1 MIEDGASRPRL
12 AAGDDCD
19 VLLAAHGVGQGLVTI
34 LHFRYKVAAG
44 DKIDASPM
52 IDRGCLEVTGSSDPR
67 CGPMRARQAKP
78 RARLCIAGLVFSTLG
93 FTPASALTEKLSNG
107 VTLQT
112 VHPAGAENIAI
123 RLLVPAGGRD
133 DPRGS
138 EGLAHYVEHL
148 VASGPGPLE
157 PDGLKLSAHGYANA
171 YTWPSVTVYVM
182 DISPESLESGLSLLA
197 ERLSRLAASDAVALR
212 EQRIV
217 QHEYFMRYGNNPATR
232 LMTELRTKLGRT
244 DATLGTSIGM
254 PELIKTFDL
263 SMARTFF
270 DRWYRPETMTLVL
283 AGPLDV
289 ETVAEVAERT
299 IGAIPARP
307 VLTRGPGGAP
317 PVPAPVTVERDDPDA
332 AVPIVLC
339 HFFIR
344 AITGPPANVMKEH
357 AAMLALQILFMG
369 VNEGPKGL
377 LASLRDGRKD
387 VRAITASVARLDRR
401 WLQLGMYVE
410 SDLAASQTAMASLV
424 TRRLANLTERDVP
437 DKLLTQLR
445 DLADRIW
452 LVTEDAPSADA
463 VIEWLRLGFAIEERS
478 HLRTALMSLTKK
490 DIAAFARKIATPATS
505 ATVFLRPTQ

>member
-1 MIEDGASRPRL
+1 MDN
-12 AAGDDCD
+12 
-19 VLLAAHGVGQGLVTI
+19 
-34 LHFRYKVAAG
+34 
-44 DKIDASPM
+44 
-52 IDRGCLEVTGSSDPR
+52 RGCLEATGSYDPR
-67 CGPMRARQAKP
+67 HKPSRTRQANGIV
-78 RARLCIAGLVFSTLG
+78 RLCMAGLVLSALG
-93 FTPASALTEKLSNG
+93 STPASALSEKLSNG
-107 VTLQT
+107 ITLQT
-112 VHPAGAENIAI
+112 VHPAGAEKIAI

-148 VASGPGPLE
+148 VASNPGPLE
-157 PDGLKLSAHGYANA
+157 PGGIKLSAHGYANA
-171 YTWPSVTVYVM
+171 YTSPTVTVYVM
-182 DISPESLESGLSLLA
+182 DVSPESLESGLSLLA
-197 ERLSRLAASDAVALR
+197 ERLSRLAASDTMALR

-217 QHEYFMRYGNNPATR
+217 QQEYSMRAGNNPATR

-244 DATLGTSIGM
+244 DPTLGPTIGM

-263 SMARTFF
+263 AMARTFF

-283 AGPLDV
+283 AGPLDL

-307 VLTRGPGGAP
+307 ALPPSPSEAP
-317 PVPAPVTVERDDPDA
+317 PVPVPVTAERDDPDA
-332 AVPIVLC
+332 AVPFLLC

-344 AITGPPANVMKEH
+344 AAAAPPANVMKEH

-369 VNEGPKGL
+369 ANEGPKGL

-387 VRAITASVARLDRR
+387 VRAISAGVARLDRR
-401 WLQLGMYVE
+401 WLQLAMAVE
-410 SDLAASQTAMASLV
+410 FDPAASQTAMASLV
-424 TRRLANLTERDVP
+424 TRRLANLNERDVP

-445 DLADRIW
+445 DLADRTW
-452 LVTEDAPSADA
+452 LVPEDAPSADA
-463 VIEWLRLGFAIEERS
+463 VVEWLRLGFAIEERS